1 MTPSS
6 SATSAPGA
14 LLGPAF
20 AQALARGDFHQVAE
34 LLCPDIDFA
43 ALTPRR
49 AWEAQTVE
57 DTLRVLRTWFDEATV
72 IGEVVGVRTD
82 TMADRH
88 SVTYR
93 FAGDRPQGPFV
104 IEQHAYFTD
113 RDGQIGW
120 MRLVCSGFRPPAGDD
135 QPSAPSPA

>member
-20 AQALARGDFHQVAE
+20 AHALARGDFHQVAE
-34 LLCPDIDFA
+34 LLCIDVDFA
-43 ALTPRR
+43 AVTPRR
-49 AWEAQTVE
+49 AWEAHSLE
-57 DTLRVLRTWFDEATV
+57 DALRVLRTWFDHATV
-72 IGEVVGVRTD
+72 VTEVVSVRAD

-88 SVTYR
+88 CVTYR

-113 RDGQIGW
+113 RAGQIGW
-120 MRLVCSGFRPPAGDD
+120 MRLVCSGFR
-135 QPSAPSPA
+135 QPTAPSPA